1 MYTHAHVML
10 VKLQEKGGEAGYRGS
25 VSGER

>member
-10 VKLQEKGGEAGYRGS
+10 VKLQGKGCEAGYRGS